1 MQPDPAALH
10 QAVITLPIKD
20 EKKAVAGTPTAATPA
35 PGTPGLLQHQNFE
48 QLLGRSSGQFMQTDT
63 QQVRRLLTIIIK
75 SHIVNNNI

>member
-63 QQVRRLLTIIIK
+63 QQVGRHLTIILN
-75 SHIVNNNI
+75 HIL